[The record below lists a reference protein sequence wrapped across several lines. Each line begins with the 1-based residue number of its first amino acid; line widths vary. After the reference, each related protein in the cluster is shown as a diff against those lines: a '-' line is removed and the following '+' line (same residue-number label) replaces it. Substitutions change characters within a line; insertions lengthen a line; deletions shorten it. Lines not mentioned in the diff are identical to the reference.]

1 MTSASDSRPV
11 PLADLMAKAR
21 KVRLLLTDCDGVLTD
36 ASVYYSSRG
45 EEWRRFSVRD
55 GMGVERL
62 RQLAQIETGIM
73 SRENSGSLV
82 HRAAKLAIRELHVG
96 ISDKLAALHRIMSRR
111 ELALDEIAYIGDDV
125 IDEEVLT
132 AVGLSAA
139 PADAEPHIRSI
150 VDYVCER
157 NGGHGA
163 FREVA
168 ELLISA
174 TRILD

>member
-1 MTSASDSRPV
+1 MTSMDGRGG
-11 PLADLMAKAR
+11 LADLMEKAR

-62 RQLAQIETGIM
+62 RQLAGIETGII

-82 HRAAKLAIRELHVG
+82 QRSAKLEIRELHLGVRH
-96 ISDKLAALHRIMSRR
+96 KLAVVRRIASHRQIG
-111 ELALDEIAYIGDDV
+111 LDQIAYIGDDV
-125 IDEEVLT
+125 IDEEVLS

-139 PADAEPHIRSI
+139 PADAEPHVRSI
-150 VDYVCER
+150 VDYVCESG
-157 NGGHGA
+157 GGHGA

-168 ELLISA
+168 EILISA
-174 TRILD
+174 ARVLD

>member
-1 MTSASDSRPV
+1 VSSLSGSRLP
-11 PLADLMAKAR
+11 PAELMEKAR

-62 RQLAQIETGIM
+62 RQLARIETGII

-82 HRAAKLAIRELHVG
+82 QRAAKLAIRELHVG
-96 ISDKLAALHRIMSRR
+96 IAHKLGAVHRIASRR
-111 ELALDEIAYIGDDV
+111 QLELEQIAYIGDDV
-125 IDEEVLT
+125 IDEEALSI
-132 AVGLSAA
+132 VGFSAA
-139 PADAEPHIRSI
+139 PADAEPQVRSI
-150 VDYVCER
+150 VDYVCE
-157 NGGHGA
+157 NGGGHGA

-168 ELLISA
+168 EFLISA
-174 TRILD
+174 ARILD